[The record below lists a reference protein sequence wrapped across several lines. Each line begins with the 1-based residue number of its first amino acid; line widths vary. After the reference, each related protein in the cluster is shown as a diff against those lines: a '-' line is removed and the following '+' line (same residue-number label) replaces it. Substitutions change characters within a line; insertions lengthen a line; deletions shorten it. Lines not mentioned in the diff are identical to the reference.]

1 MWEQKQFRN
10 NWGVEKRNPSVEAD
24 PFLERVDRK
33 PIALAKTFLTIENE
47 RKPKSFS
54 ARGFFQIFDE
64 NPVLEI
70 IKSFYIQEVF
80 PSTFLDESSIEFEFP
95 TDRNLYLD
103 MRDTQLILNLQ
114 LFKGRLLDAF
124 EKEKEEYRAKS
135 EDDSDEEPKTYLTY
149 LKNLLYSL
157 FSIMKFVLTIQWL
170 TTPMGCILI
179 RHIYWTN
186 STSRQRESKEHL
198 LFTDI
203 FLKKIRK
210 HLIWIPSLIE

>member
-1 MWEQKQFRN
+1 
-10 NWGVEKRNPSVEAD
+10 
-24 PFLERVDRK
+24 
-33 PIALAKTFLTIENE
+33 
-47 RKPKSFS
+47 
-54 ARGFFQIFDE
+54 
-64 NPVLEI
+64 
-70 IKSFYIQEVF
+70 
-80 PSTFLDESSIEFEFP
+80 
-95 TDRNLYLD
+95 

-179 RHIYWTN
+179 RHIY
-186 STSRQRESKEHL
+186 
-198 LFTDI
+198 
-203 FLKKIRK
+203 
-210 HLIWIPSLIE
+210 